1 MFLEFK
7 RAAHYVLNL
16 VLPPKCLK
24 CSGLVTDAHNICPD
38 CWKDIHFISSPM
50 CECCGY
56 PFGPELGG
64 GLSSIDD
71 TLCGACQKGGQSFD
85 KVISAIRY
93 DDDSRNMVIGF
104 KHQDRTEYTGYFTKL
119 IKRAGKSLFKDT
131 DILIPVPLHKK
142 RLLSRRYNQSALLS
156 GQLSA
161 ELDIEHQ
168 PLALQRIKDTPPQQ
182 GNMNK
187 RSKNVRGAFK
197 VCKYADVNNKV
208 ILLIDDVYTTGATA
222 ENCAKALKKAGAK
235 RVYVLTVF
243 RVIMPQT
250 LK

>member
-1 MFLEFK
+1 MFHMFK
-7 RAAHYVLNL
+7 RAFHYVLDL

-38 CWKDIHFISSPM
+38 CWKDIHFISAPM

-56 PFGPELGG
+56 PFGPELGVD
-64 GLSSIDD
+64 LSTLGD
-71 TLCGACQKGGQSFD
+71 TLCGACQNGRRSFD

-104 KHQDRTEYTGYFTKL
+104 KHQDRTEYTGYFVKL
-119 IKRAGKSLFKDT
+119 IRRAGAPLFKET
-131 DILIPVPLHKK
+131 DVIVPVPLHKK
-142 RLLSRRYNQSALLS
+142 RLLTRRYNQSALLS
-156 GQLSA
+156 GKLSL
-161 ELDIEHQ
+161 ELG
-168 PLALQRIKDTPPQQ
+168 LQHNPSVLRRVKDTPPQQ

-187 RSKNVRGAFK
+187 RSKNVCGAFTVDENSYVK
-197 VCKYADVNNKV
+197 NKT

-222 ENCAKALKKAGAK
+222 ENCAKVLKKAGAK

-243 RVIMPQT
+243 RVITPQT